1 MKRST
6 IIALLLA
13 TPAYAQ
19 QPVPEQQYNI
29 QVTASELNTISDGLQ
44 LEPFGKVLPL
54 INKLREQVLAQQPK
68 PVVPAPTTDTKDGSS
83 PNH

>member
-19 QPVPEQQYNI
+19 QPEQQYNI

-68 PVVPAPTTDTKDGSS
+68 PVVPAPTTDTKDGSA
-83 PNH
+83 PAK